1 MPPNGIERSIGRL
14 EGKMDNVIDSLKSQN
29 VKLDSVEDGLSKIK
43 GGCPIFTGK
52 KLTFGEIPGEKKS
65 LIQKAK
71 ENPWYAT
78 VIMGLINVIT
88 IFAVF
93 VTK

>member
-43 GGCPIFTGK
+43 GSCPIFTGK
-52 KLTFGEIPGEKKS
+52 KLNINEIPGEKKS

-93 VTK
+93 LTK